1 MYVKLNKYIWT
12 FVTHTLFQNI
22 LLKLEEFML
31 QNLLILYQILNYDKL
46 DEYILQL
53 LLVTP

>member
-1 MYVKLNKYIWT
+1 MYVKLNKSIQT

-22 LLKLEEFML
+22 LLKVEEFVL
-31 QNLLILYQILNYDKL
+31 QISLILYQILNYDKL

-53 LLVTP
+53 LLVTA